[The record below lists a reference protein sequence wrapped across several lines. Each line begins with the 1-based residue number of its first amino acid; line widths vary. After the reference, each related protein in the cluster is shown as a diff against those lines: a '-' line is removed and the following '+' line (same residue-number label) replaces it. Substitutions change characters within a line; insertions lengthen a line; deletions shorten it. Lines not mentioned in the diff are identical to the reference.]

1 MNGLFIFFCGKI
13 IYMKINKLIALFIPL
28 LVTSCGITPSSS
40 STVSSSQEEVSSSEQ
55 TTTSET
61 VSSSSSVTSSSA
73 ASSSTISSSSV
84 SSSSSQEEQPMR
96 HDPVTTT
103 IYPLTASDKTLKNGR
118 VEINPVSTGTPQ
130 SFTASFTGNNIRIDE
145 IGGKKYIT
153 ALKAGT
159 TTKVTLNSS
168 GGLTCDFNVKVSNST
183 YTATSARDGKFAS
196 SEGWFTSTSVS
207 EISAMPSNFMN
218 GIDISTCKAL
228 YQNGTNFYNKD
239 GVEQSLFYI
248 LKDVG
253 VNWIRLKLWV
263 DPYTSSGVSYG
274 GGESDL
280 PNTLWM
286 AYEAKKAGLNLLL
299 DFHYS
304 DYWTHP
310 GQQILPKSWN
320 NCNSKEALCAKIKS
334 YTTETLTTFKN
345 SGCLPDMVQLGN
357 EISSGIYLQKFS
369 GSSDTLN
376 SYGEPTYL
384 TGKSSYSY
392 GTNNAAQYT
401 DYIKAAAEGV
411 NAVDSSIKKVI
422 HWAKGSSI
430 SASVINNFFNNMPSS
445 YYDYAA
451 ISFYPYYCFD
461 SMNAANSILSGL
473 SLSKP
478 WFVAET
484 AYPFSGSSYVWE
496 NNKDVTN
503 FTISDWTTSG
513 ITNIKNEYAF
523 TPAGQAGLIHDLTAS
538 VVSNGGKGIFYWEG
552 AWVPNLNVGWA
563 GAGSLNTY
571 GNQGFFSY
579 DGKALANLDLFKQ
592 MSPHI

>member
-1 MNGLFIFFCGKI
+1 MKI
-13 IYMKINKLIALFIPL
+13 IKLASLLIPL
-28 LVTSCGITPSSS
+28 LITSCGINNAPSSTESSKSEDTSSAEMTSSS
-40 STVSSSQEEVSSSEQ
+40 SSAKSSSSSAEQ
-55 TTTSET
+55 ISSSET
-61 VSSSSSVTSSSA
+61 VSSSEQ
-73 ASSSTISSSSV
+73 I
-84 SSSSSQEEQPMR
+84 QPMR
-96 HDPVTTT
+96 HDTVTTK
-103 IYPLTASDKTLKNGR
+103 IYDLSKTDKKLTNGK
-118 VEINPVSTGTPQ
+118 VEISPVFTGDSQ
-130 SFTASFTGNNIRIDE
+130 SFTASFTGDNIRIDE

-159 TTKVTLNSS
+159 TTKVTLNST
-168 GGLTCDFNVKVSNST
+168 GGLTCDFNVVVPYSAYK
-183 YTATSARDGKFAS
+183 ATSERDSKFAS
-196 SEGWFTSTSVS
+196 SEGWFTSTKVN
-207 EISAMPSNFMN
+207 EISAMPSDFMN
-218 GIDISTCKAL
+218 GFDISTCKAL
-228 YQNGTNFYNKD
+228 YQNGTKFYNKD
-239 GVEQSLFYI
+239 GNEQSLFYI
-248 LKDVG
+248 LKDAG

-263 DPYTSSGVSYG
+263 DPYSSAGVSYG

-320 NCNSKEALCAKIKS
+320 DCTSKEALCARIKS

-345 SGCLPDMVQLGN
+345 NGCLPDMVQLGN
-357 EISSGIYLQKFS
+357 EISSGIYLQKYS
-369 GSSDTLN
+369 GSSDTLDQ
-376 SYGEPTYL
+376 YGQPGYL

-392 GTNNAAQYT
+392 GTNNAAEYT

-411 NAVDSSIKKVI
+411 NAVSSSIKKVI
-422 HWAKGSSI
+422 HWAKGSAIDSNR
-430 SASVINNFFNNMPSS
+430 INSFFNNMPNS

-461 SMNAANSILSGL
+461 SMSAAQTIINGL
-473 SLSKP
+473 NLSKP

-484 AYPFSGSSYVWE
+484 AYPFSGGSYVYE
-496 NNKDVTN
+496 NSKDVTN
-503 FTISDWTTSG
+503 FTISNWTTSG
-513 ITNIKNEYAF
+513 ITNIKSEYAF
-523 TPAGQAGLIHDLTAS
+523 TPAGQANLIHDLTSA
-538 VVSNGGKGIFYWEG
+538 VVAKGGKGVFYWEG

-563 GAGSLNTY
+563 GKGSLNTY

-579 DGKALANLDLFKQ
+579 DGKAIANLDLFKQ

>member
-1 MNGLFIFFCGKI
+1 MKKKALGLIVLS
-13 IYMKINKLIALFIPL
+13 ML
-28 LVTSCGITPSSS
+28 LSGCGITGGSSSQQTSKPEDTSSTPASSSQATSSKEATSSVTPSSS
-40 STVSSSQEEVSSSEQ
+40 
-55 TTTSET
+55 TSEAT
-61 VSSSSSVTSSSA
+61 SSIASSSSSEP
-73 ASSSTISSSSV
+73 
-84 SSSSSQEEQPMR
+84 QETMS
-96 HDPVTTT
+96 HDPVSTS
-103 IYPLTASDKTLKNGR
+103 IYNLSKTDKTIKNGR
-118 VEINPVSTGTPQ
+118 VEISPKFSGEAQ
-130 SFTASFTGNNIRIDE
+130 SFTASFSGNNIRIDE

-159 TTKVTLNSS
+159 ITKVTLNSS
-168 GGLTCDFNVKVSNST
+168 GGLTCSFNVTVPTSN

-207 EISAMPSNFMN
+207 KITGMGSDFMN

-239 GVEQSLFYI
+239 GVEESLFYI
-248 LKDVG
+248 LKNAG

-263 DPYTSSGVSYG
+263 DPYSSNGTSYG

-286 AYEAKKAGLNLLL
+286 AYETKKAGLNLLL

-320 NCNSKEALCAKIKS
+320 DCNSKTALCARIKS

-357 EISSGIYLQKFS
+357 EISSGIYLQKFT
-369 GSSDTLN
+369 GNSDTLDQ
-376 SYGEPTYL
+376 YGQPTYL

-392 GTNNAAQYT
+392 GTNNASEYT
-401 DYIKAAAEGV
+401 DYIKAASEGV
-411 NAVDSSIKKVI
+411 SAVSNSIKKVI

-430 SASVINNFFNNMPSS
+430 DSGRINNFFSNMPSN

-461 SMNAANSILSGL
+461 TMNAAKTIINGL
-473 SLSKP
+473 NLSKP

-513 ITNIKNEYAF
+513 ITSIKSEYPF
-523 TPAGQAGLIHDLTAS
+523 TPQGQANLIHDLTAA
-538 VVSNGGKGIFYWEG
+538 VVNKGGKGVFYWEG
-552 AWVPNLNVGWA
+552 AWVPNINVGWA

-579 DGKALANLDLFKQ
+579 DGKAIANLDLFAQ
-592 MSPHI
+592 MSPHF

>member
-1 MNGLFIFFCGKI
+1 MKKKALGLIVLS
-13 IYMKINKLIALFIPL
+13 ML
-28 LVTSCGITPSSS
+28 LSGCGITGGSSSQQTSKPEDTSSTPASSSQATSSQEATSSVTPSSS
-40 STVSSSQEEVSSSEQ
+40 
-55 TTTSET
+55 TSEAT
-61 VSSSSSVTSSSA
+61 SSIASSSSSEP
-73 ASSSTISSSSV
+73 
-84 SSSSSQEEQPMR
+84 QETMS
-96 HDPVTTT
+96 HDPVSTS
-103 IYPLTASDKTLKNGR
+103 IYNLSKTDKTIKNGR
-118 VEINPVSTGTPQ
+118 VEISPKFSGEAQ
-130 SFTASFTGNNIRIDE
+130 SFTASFFGNNIRIDE

-159 TTKVTLNSS
+159 ITKVTLNSS
-168 GGLTCDFNVKVSNST
+168 GGLTCSFNVTVPTSN

-207 EISAMPSNFMN
+207 KITGMGSDFMN

-239 GVEQSLFYI
+239 GVEESLFYI
-248 LKDVG
+248 LKNAG

-263 DPYTSSGVSYG
+263 DPYSSNGTSYG

-286 AYEAKKAGLNLLL
+286 AYETKKAGLNLLL

-320 NCNSKEALCAKIKS
+320 DCNSKTALCARIKS

-357 EISSGIYLQKFS
+357 EISSGIYLQKFT
-369 GSSDTLN
+369 GNSDTLDQ
-376 SYGEPTYL
+376 YGQPTYL

-392 GTNNAAQYT
+392 GTNNASEYT
-401 DYIKAAAEGV
+401 DYIKAASEGV
-411 NAVDSSIKKVI
+411 SAVSNSIKKVI

-430 SASVINNFFNNMPSS
+430 DSSKINNFFSNMPSN

-461 SMNAANSILSGL
+461 TMNAAKTIINGL
-473 SLSKP
+473 NLSKP

-513 ITNIKNEYAF
+513 ITSIKSEYPF
-523 TPAGQAGLIHDLTAS
+523 TPQGQANLIHDLTAA
-538 VVSNGGKGIFYWEG
+538 VVNKGGKGVFYWEG
-552 AWVPNLNVGWA
+552 AWVPNINVGWA

-579 DGKALANLDLFKQ
+579 DGKALANLDLFAQ
-592 MSPHI
+592 MMPN

>member
-1 MNGLFIFFCGKI
+1 MKKKALGLVVLSMLLSACG
-13 IYMKINKLIALFIPL
+13 
-28 LVTSCGITPSSS
+28 VTGN
-40 STVSSSQEEVSSSEQ
+40 SSSQQTSKPEDTSSQ
-55 TTTSET
+55 Q
-61 VSSSSSVTSSSA
+61 VSSSSQATSSKA
-73 ASSSTISSSSV
+73 
-84 SSSSSQEEQPMR
+84 SSSSQATSSKSSTTSSTQASSSSEDVSSESQESMS
-96 HDPVTTT
+96 HDPVTTS
-103 IYPLTASDKTLKNGR
+103 IYNLSKTDKTLKNGR
-118 VEINPVSTGTPQ
+118 VEISPTFSGEAQ
-130 SFTASFTGNNIRIDE
+130 SFTATFSGNNIRIDE

-159 TTKVTLNSS
+159 ITKVTLNSS
-168 GGLTCDFNVKVSNST
+168 GGLTCNFNVTVPTSSYN
-183 YTATSARDGKFAS
+183 ATSARDGKFAS
-196 SEGWFTSTSVS
+196 SEGWFTSTSVGQ
-207 EISAMPSNFMN
+207 INGMGADFMN

-248 LKDVG
+248 LKDAG
-253 VNWIRLKLWV
+253 INWVRLKLWV
-263 DPYTSSGVSYG
+263 DPYSSNGTSYG

-320 NCNSKEALCAKIKS
+320 DCNSKTALCARIKT

-345 SGCLPDMVQLGN
+345 NGCLPDMVQLGN

-369 GSSDTLN
+369 GSSDTLDA
-376 SYGEPTYL
+376 YGQPSYL

-392 GTNNAAQYT
+392 GTNSAAQYT

-411 NAVDSSIKKVI
+411 NAVSSSIKKVI

-430 SASVINNFFNNMPSS
+430 SSGIINNFFANMPNS

-461 SMNAANSILSGL
+461 SISAAHDIINGL
-473 SLSKP
+473 NLSKP

-496 NNKDVTN
+496 NSKDVTN

-513 ITNIKNEYAF
+513 ITNIKSEYTF
-523 TPAGQAGLIHDLTAS
+523 TPSGQANLIHDLTAE
-538 VVSNGGKGIFYWEG
+538 VVAKGGKGVFYWEG
-552 AWVPNLNVGWA
+552 AWVPNINVGWA

-579 DGKALANLDLFKQ
+579 DGKALANLDLFAQ
-592 MSPHI
+592 MSPHF